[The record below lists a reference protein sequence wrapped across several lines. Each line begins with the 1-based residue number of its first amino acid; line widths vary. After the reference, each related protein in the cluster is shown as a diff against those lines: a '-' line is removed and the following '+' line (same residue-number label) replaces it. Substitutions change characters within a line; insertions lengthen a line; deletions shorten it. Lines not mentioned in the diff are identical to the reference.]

1 MLATLRSKVS
11 SWVVKIFF
19 GILVLSFAVWGIGDI
34 FRGPGKDVV
43 IANVGDIEVRSKE
56 FITLLNRQIQAL
68 NKAVGMELA
77 DEQLR
82 TMGLV
87 DGTLNN
93 LIERSLF
100 DAAADDLGLA
110 VSNELVRDRI
120 LNAEEFKDE
129 DNRFSEF
136 KFRRALIETGY
147 NEETY
152 VTALRRELSRIQL
165 IDSIQVGVTPPKTM
179 LKPLTI
185 YRWEK
190 RTVDRI
196 MLKSEDVPGFDS
208 PDETQIKAYYEQNP
222 DIFQSPEYRFVTMIN
237 LTVKD
242 LADEISIADAILQQT
257 YEERIDSYST
267 PPRRQLEQVHL
278 EKEDDIKR
286 AIDTLGKEENKG
298 RSFLNMAEEITG
310 KSEQVLSL
318 GWNRREDLPDEI
330 VEDVFALKNG
340 AVSAPL
346 KSPFGWHIIHVTGV
360 EEESVRSFEEVK
372 EEIREELAT
381 EEALDALYEVI
392 KQVEDSFAGGA
403 MLEEVAGNLNL
414 DMTRLEAIDAQGKD
428 ANGQDIPN
436 LPGEQFTKNIFK
448 TGKGEQA
455 DLVETEDGG
464 FYVLRVDKI
473 TPPGLIPLDK
483 IRDKV
488 ATVWRKEQQK
498 QSAKAQAIFIIDK
511 VKAGDD
517 IATLAEGLG
526 LELEVSEPFTRD
538 GTETIPPE
546 LNKEIFAFDIGHIGM
561 AETEGGFVI
570 ARVAGIE
577 AGDTAAI
584 SEEQQEMEKSFT
596 DSLGSDL
603 VSQFAA
609 ELRERYKISVNERTL
624 DDIL

>member
-1 MLATLRSKVS
+1 MLVTLRSKVS

-34 FRGPGKDVV
+34 FRGPGQDAV
-43 IANVGDIEVRSKE
+43 IANVGDIDIRSKE
-56 FITLLNRQIQAL
+56 FTTLLNRQIQAL

-100 DAAADDLGLA
+100 DAAADDLGLT

-120 LNAEEFKDE
+120 LNAKEFKDE

-147 NEETY
+147 NEESY
-152 VTALRRELSRIQL
+152 VTALRRELSRLQL

-179 LKPLTI
+179 LKPLTV

-196 MLKSEDVPGFDS
+196 ILKSEDIPGFDS
-208 PDETQIKAYYEQNP
+208 PDEAQIQAYYEGNP

-237 LTVKD
+237 LTVKN
-242 LADEISIADAILQQT
+242 LADEISIADEVLQQT

-267 PPRRQLEQVHL
+267 PPRRQLEQIHL
-278 EKEDDIKR
+278 EKKDDIKR
-286 AIDTLGKEENKG
+286 AVDTLGKEENKD
-298 RSFLNMAEEITG
+298 RSFLSMAKEITG

-318 GWNRREDLPDEI
+318 GWNLREDLPDEI
-330 VEDVFALKNG
+330 VEDIFALKNG
-340 AVSAPL
+340 AVSSPL

-403 MLEEVAGNLNL
+403 TLEEVAGNLNL
-414 DMTRLEAIDAQGKD
+414 DITRLEAIDAQGKD
-428 ANGQDIPN
+428 VNGQNIPN
-436 LPGEQFTKNIFK
+436 LPGEQFTRNIFK

-455 DLVETEDGG
+455 DLVETEDDG

-483 IRDKV
+483 TRDQV
-488 ATVWRKEQQK
+488 ATAWRKKQQK
-498 QSAKAQAIFIIDK
+498 QGAKAQAIFIIDK

-517 IATLAEGLG
+517 IATVAEDLG
-526 LELEVSEPFTRD
+526 LELEASEPFTRD

-546 LNKEIFAFDIGHIGM
+546 LSKEIFAFDIGHIGM

-570 ARVAGIE
+570 ARVASIE
-577 AGDTAAI
+577 AGNTATI
-584 SEEQQEMEKSFT
+584 SEEKQEMEKSFT

-609 ELRERYKISVNERTL
+609 ELRERYKISVNERAL